1 MSHVQNANE
10 TLYRN
15 EHVVR
20 MRGRSRKRAPPLTS
34 THAAFNRRKGR
45 QNGAANAEE
54 LLEECARCGT
64 FVVMGSDSHW
74 GGDAGALANCET
86 LIEQTGFPKELVLN
100 YRSDGLAFI
109 LRRLLEE

>member
-10 TLYRN
+10 TLYLN
-15 EHVVR
+15 EPVVR
-20 MRGRSRKRAPPLTS
+20 MRDRSRKRPPRTS
-34 THAAFNRRKGR
+34 AHAAFNRRKER
-45 QNGAANAEE
+45 LNGAANAKE
-54 LLEECARCGT
+54 LLEECERCGA

-100 YRSDGLAFI
+100 YRDDGLAFI
-109 LRRLLEE
+109 LRNPLEE

>member
-1 MSHVQNANE
+1 
-10 TLYRN
+10 
-15 EHVVR
+15 
-20 MRGRSRKRAPPLTS
+20 MRDRSRKRPPRTS
-34 THAAFNRRKGR
+34 AHAAFNRREGR

-54 LLEECARCGT
+54 LLEECARYGA

-86 LIEQTGFPKELVLN
+86 LVEQTGFPKQLVLN